1 MVKALI
7 LERMGNIKEVKI
19 RYGSKSTAKNL
30 KKYLDK
36 ENKEKLEKLAK
47 WDLENF
53 TLIAFGFKKGND
65 VNKHELLPTPKE
77 EKYYNDIILLK
88 FENSV
93 VKDITIDEYTKYYN
107 EFYGYY
113 NSDDNDSEKS
123 SFSCDEIEE
132 IDENDDESINYE
144 NSLDG
149 ESLDE
154 EIFYDF
160 EFKDLNDDV
169 LSDSTDDDI
178 KNYMERS
185 YDSVEL
191 EYESYSSDS
200 D

>member
-1 MVKALI
+1 M
-7 LERMGNIKEVKI
+7 
-19 RYGSKSTAKNL
+19 
-30 KKYLDK
+30 
-36 ENKEKLEKLAK
+36 
-47 WDLENF
+47 
-53 TLIAFGFKKGND
+53 
-65 VNKHELLPTPKE
+65 
-77 EKYYNDIILLK
+77 
-88 FENSV
+88 
-93 VKDITIDEYTKYYN
+93 KDITIDEYTKYYN